1 MIIDHQDTLKNELL
15 NISLLKMNDLIN
27 LDKDYKNHDID
38 YKVEN
43 IYNVNDAFLN
53 IFPSLS
59 NDEYNTEYLNYN
71 RIYEITNNTEIQ
83 HREQNHNNNNNNCRK
98 EKIFK

>member
-1 MIIDHQDTLKNELL
+1 MIVDHQDTLKNELL
-15 NISLLKMNDLIN
+15 NISFLKTIKMNDSIN
-27 LDKDYKNHDID
+27 LDKDYKNNDID

-59 NDEYNTEYLNYN
+59 NDEYNT
-71 RIYEITNNTEIQ
+71 
-83 HREQNHNNNNNNCRK
+83 
-98 EKIFK
+98 